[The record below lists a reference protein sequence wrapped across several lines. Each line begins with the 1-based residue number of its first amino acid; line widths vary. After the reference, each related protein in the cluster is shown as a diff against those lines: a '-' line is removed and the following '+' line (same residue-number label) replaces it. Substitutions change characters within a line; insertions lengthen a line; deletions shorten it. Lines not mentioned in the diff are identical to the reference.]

1 MKRFLIGSMLV
12 LGSITGACAQGPNQ
26 EKNKDRI
33 DDWTYIGNYIS
44 KDSITKGPYTLLFY
58 NRDQA
63 FAQEGEETKKRMI
76 DAFFKVY
83 PKEAARFNPNT
94 TKKVTFIIDPAYQGV
109 AAASDGI
116 IRYSPLWM
124 LQNPNDIDVVT
135 HEVFHLVQAYPH
147 DAGPGWLTEGITD
160 YVRYKFGVDNAGG
173 GWSLTP
179 FKPEHHYTN
188 SYRITGRFLAWL
200 EKNKNPKIVD
210 SLDAALRKKTYT
222 PELWV
227 KLTGKTVD
235 ELWQQYALNPAL

>member
-1 MKRFLIGSMLV
+1 MKRFLIGSLLV
-12 LGSITGACAQGPNQ
+12 LGSVTAACAQGPNQ

-33 DDWTYIGNYIS
+33 DDWMYIGNYIS
-44 KDSITKGPYTLLFY
+44 KDSVTKGPYTLVFY

-63 FAQEGEETKKRMI
+63 FAHQGEQIKNRMI
-76 DAFFKVY
+76 DTFFKVY

-124 LQNPNDIDVVT
+124 LQHPGDIDVVT
-135 HEVFHLVQAYPH
+135 HEVFHLVQAYPNE
-147 DAGPGWLTEGITD
+147 AGPGWLTEGITD

-179 FKPEHHYTN
+179 FNPQHHYTN

-200 EKNKNPKIVD
+200 EKNNNPKIVD
-210 SLDAALRKKTYT
+210 SLDAALRKNTYT

-235 ELWQQYALNPAL
+235 ELWQQYAANPAL

>member
-1 MKRFLIGSMLV
+1 MKRFLIGSL
-12 LGSITGACAQGPNQ
+12 LFAGSLTAACAQAGQPG
-26 EKNKDRI
+26 KNIAGI
-33 DDWTYIGNYIS
+33 DDWKYIGAYIS
-44 KDSITKGPYTLLFY
+44 KDSVTKGPYTLLFY
-58 NRDQA
+58 NRDLA
-63 FAQEGEETKKRMI
+63 FAQEGEQIKKRMI

-83 PKEAARFNPNT
+83 PQEAARFNPNT

-116 IRYSPLWM
+116 IRYSPFWM
-124 LQNPNDIDVVT
+124 LQHPGDIDVVT

-179 FKPEHHYTN
+179 FSPQHHYTN
-188 SYRITGRFLAWL
+188 SYRITGRFLAWV

-210 SLDAALRKKTYT
+210 NLDSALRKKTYT

-235 ELWQQYALNPAL
+235 ELWQQYASNPAL